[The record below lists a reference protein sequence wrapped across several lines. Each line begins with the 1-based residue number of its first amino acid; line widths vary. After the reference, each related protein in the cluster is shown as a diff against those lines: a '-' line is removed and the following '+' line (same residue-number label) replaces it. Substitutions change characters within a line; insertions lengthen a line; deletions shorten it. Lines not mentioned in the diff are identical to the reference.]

1 MFRIAQRDPK
11 QQKLVK
17 IRLEFFEN
25 VLKTKIVANS
35 RIVVQWIWVR
45 ERFLHSRNLEVSW
58 FL

>member
-25 VLKTKIVANS
+25 VLKTKIAANS
-35 RIVVQWIWVR
+35 RIVNSTVDLGSR
-45 ERFLHSRNLEVSW
+45 AFLTLTQP
-58 FL
+58 